1 MGMFTE
7 CQDEMV
13 RVLKVAGC
21 EREPFLSLKNMQLS
35 AESRV
40 SAVLCEEELV
50 ERDSGKKVYTA
61 TGGARLKRDKL
72 YSRNITF
79 TVVIG
84 DYSQKN
90 AEQTYESFLKELPRG
105 IYVDGN
111 YVSMEPSAA
120 QWMGEKDHVLHAKVA
135 VQLKVVCSGGLYRDS
150 DMGKLKEVEVQIGKE
165 G

>member
-1 MGMFTE
+1 MGMFIE

-13 RVLKVAGC
+13 RALKAAGC

-61 TGGARLKRDKL
+61 AGGARLKRSRL
-72 YSRNITF
+72 YSRNITY

-84 DYSQKN
+84 DYEQAR
-90 AEQTYESFLKELPRG
+90 AEQIYERFLEKLAAG

-111 YVSMEPSAA
+111 YVSIEPSEA
-120 QWMGEKDHVLHAKVA
+120 QWMGEKDHILHAKVA

-150 DMGKLKEVEVQIGKE
+150 DMGRLKEVEVQVGKE
-165 G
+165 R